1 MTKLGIIQI
10 DVHFFKA
17 PPVNQTSKP
26 FERFYVFNNNIFNLK
41 FRTKKNHLRIFQLV
55 ASRIKQ
61 DVKKTFDS

>member
-17 PPVNQTSKP
+17 HPVNQTSKP

-41 FRTKKNHLRIFQLV
+41 FRTKKITYVFFN
-55 ASRIKQ
+55 
-61 DVKKTFDS
+61 